1 VRERL
6 ATLYGA
12 QGTLELIA
20 GEAHGTCAR
29 VTFPLNSSTP

>member
-12 QGTLELIA
+12 AASLTLARALDAEGGTLATIRLPIA
-20 GEAHGTCAR
+20 RA
-29 VTFPLNSSTP
+29 